1 MYIKPK
7 TIIKTKPM
15 RTPAKSDREKRTTP
29 RVVTQKFPATPGA
42 AIEAKIWSV
51 SGKQAGTITLPAE
64 MFSMPW
70 NADLVHQVYEGMR
83 ANARPTVANTKFRG
97 EVSGGGKKPWKQK
110 GTGRARHG
118 SNRSPIWRSGGIT
131 HGPRAERDFSVKINR
146 KMRVAAL
153 MSVLSKKMRDGEVI
167 FVDKLAFA
175 EPKTR
180 EARAAIVALAAAA
193 GAPTLATKRVNAAI
207 VAFAKKDTIAEKS
220 FSNIGSIISEE
231 VRNLNTVD
239 LLNKKFLVIENP
251 EASLAVLK
259 SRLVRGTVDAA
270 VTAS

>member
-1 MYIKPK
+1 
-7 TIIKTKPM
+7 
-15 RTPAKSDREKRTTP
+15 
-29 RVVTQKFPATPGA
+29 
-42 AIEAKIWSV
+42 
-51 SGKQAGTITLPAE
+51 
-64 MFSMPW
+64 
-70 NADLVHQVYEGMR
+70 
-83 ANARPTVANTKFRG
+83 
-97 EVSGGGKKPWKQK
+97 
-110 GTGRARHG
+110 
-118 SNRSPIWRSGGIT
+118 
-131 HGPRAERDFSVKINR
+131 
-146 KMRVAAL
+146 

>member
-15 RTPAKSDREKRTTP
+15 RTPAKSNQRKRTTP
-29 RVVTQKFPATPGA
+29 KVVVDKFPAMPGE

-51 SGKQAGTITLPAE
+51 DGKQSGTITLPPE
-64 MFSMPW
+64 IFSMPW
-70 NADLVHQVYEGMR
+70 NADLVHQVFTGMR

-118 SNRSPIWRSGGIT
+118 SNRSPIWRKGGIT
-131 HGPRAERDFSVKINR
+131 HGPRAERDFSVKINK

-153 MSVLSKKMRDGEVI
+153 MSVLSKKVRDGEVI
-167 FVDKLAFA
+167 FVDKLLFT

-180 EARAAIVALAAAA
+180 DAKAILVAIAASA
-193 GAPTLATKRVNAAI
+193 GAPTLATKRVNAAV

-220 FSNIGSIISEE
+220 FHNIGSVISEE

-251 EASLAVLK
+251 TEAFAVLK
-259 SRLVRGTVDAA
+259 ARLTKNTAEAA
-270 VTAS
+270 